1 MKTKNAATKQTTQ
14 NSRMLPRKGMTL
26 AVVLLVMLVGTVLV
40 GMSLYMAE
48 NLHTTTQMF
57 VARGVEYNETIQGIE
72 IGKAWIYNYLK
83 TNGSLPSIGAISGD
97 IDSAD
102 KLQLMKTTLGELS
115 VYVYDLNYDAS
126 KVKNIP
132 EKELVL
138 FPPRLV
144 ISGASVTAGGNSAA
158 NQGSYYGQQYGK
170 GTSES
175 WGVTTGYGL
184 FLVRSVYENRNGK
197 SRIVDEAVIIE
208 PDLRNKLP

>member
-1 MKTKNAATKQTTQ
+1 
-14 NSRMLPRKGMTL
+14 MLPRKGMTL

-83 TNGSLPSIGAISGD
+83 TSGSLPSIGAISGD

-102 KLQLMKTTLGELS
+102 KLQLMKTTSGELS
-115 VYVYDLNYDAS
+115 IYVYDLNYDAS
-126 KVKNIP
+126 RVTVTGSA
-132 EKELVL
+132 LTT

-144 ISGASVTAGGNSAA
+144 LSAIGTGEGGSYLDSEGGKGASDTSAGVGA
-158 NQGSYYGQQYGK
+158 YGTY
-170 GTSES
+170 
-175 WGVTTGYGL
+175 
-184 FLVRSVYENRNGK
+184 LVRSVYSDISGR
-197 SRIVDEAVIIE
+197 RRTIDEALII
-208 PDLRNKLP
+208 DSDIASKLP

>member
-83 TNGSLPSIGAISGD
+83 TSGSLPSIGAISGD

-102 KLQLMKTTLGELS
+102 KLQLMKTTSGALS

-126 KVKNIP
+126 RVTVTGSP
-132 EKELVL
+132 LTT

-144 ISGASVTAGGNSAA
+144 LSAIGTGEGGSAVY
-158 NQGSYYGQQYGK
+158 QGSYLDSEGGK
-170 GTSES
+170 GASDTS
-175 WGVTTGYGL
+175 GGIGAYGTY
-184 FLVRSVYENRNGK
+184 LVRSVYSDISGR
-197 SRIVDEAVIIE
+197 RRTIDEALII
-208 PDLRNKLP
+208 DSDIASKLP